1 MEQGGI
7 SLPEDIRLAAALS
20 DYAVEA
26 RYPGPME
33 PVTEEEYQQA
43 IILAETVIRWVEQLI
58 RTDEGGEI

>member
-1 MEQGGI
+1 LEQGGI

-58 RTDEGGEI
+58 RTDEGGKI

>member
-1 MEQGGI
+1 LEQGGI